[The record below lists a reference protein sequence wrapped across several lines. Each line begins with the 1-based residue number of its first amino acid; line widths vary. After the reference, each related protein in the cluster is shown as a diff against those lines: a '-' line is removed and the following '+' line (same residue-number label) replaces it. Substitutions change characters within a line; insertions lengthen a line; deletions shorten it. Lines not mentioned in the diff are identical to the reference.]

1 MIAWLKH
8 KLLWLVL
15 AASLIGAAIAEF
27 ASQLLGV

>member
-15 AASLIGAAIAEF
+15 AASLIGAAIREAVL
-27 ASQLLGV
+27 QLLGI